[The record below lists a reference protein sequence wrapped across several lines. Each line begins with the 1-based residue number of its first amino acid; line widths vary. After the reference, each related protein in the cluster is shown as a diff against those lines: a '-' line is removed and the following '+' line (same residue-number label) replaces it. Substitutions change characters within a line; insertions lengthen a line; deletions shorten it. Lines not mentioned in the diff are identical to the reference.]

1 MTDLTDNQTA
11 QTVKIIGAN
20 SSGVEIVP
28 VQSTTAGALHTNLRD
43 NTGNELGTVSN
54 PIYINGNANILSPL
68 PSINANFSR
77 VIATQKTHYYTANI
91 TTNTAIK
98 EFHFGGTGGGNCILG
113 KYIAG
118 NSNLLFG
125 FNSTTEVSQW
135 TSTSLNSI
143 TFAYSTS
150 QAYEGTGSVAIT
162 FTQSDNNNYPELTYT
177 YPTSVDY
184 TGWRYISGQFYQTVS
199 TGASVSRTISI
210 RLTDIF
216 GNIRVYQSVFT
227 TITPAGW
234 QPILVEINNPSSQTG
249 TTFDITQI
257 SSVKLRMID
266 GANRAGTVYWDAI
279 KLVGQ
284 IDIVDKIYSS
294 SGDTRQLNFDPIKK
308 YLSGE
313 VLILIATNTTANSN
327 EYFAS
332 ASGVDIT

>member
-1 MTDLTDNQTA
+1 MADLTDNQAA
-11 QTVKIIGAN
+11 QTVKIIGSN
-20 SSGVEIVP
+20 SSGVEQTP
-28 VQSTTAGALHTNLRD
+28 VNSTTTGAMHTNLRD
-43 NTGNELGTVSN
+43 NLGNELGVVSN

-68 PSINANFSR
+68 PSITASFSR
-77 VIATQKTHYYTANI
+77 VLATQKTYYYTANI
-91 TTNTAIK
+91 ITNTAIK

-113 KYIAG
+113 KYLAG
-118 NSNLLFG
+118 NSSLLFG

-135 TSTSLNSI
+135 ASTSLNPI
-143 TFAYSTS
+143 TFAYSTA
-150 QAYEGTGSVAIT
+150 QAFEGTGSVAVT

-177 YPTSVDY
+177 YATPTDY

-199 TGASVSRTISI
+199 TGGSVSRTISI
-210 RLTDIF
+210 RLTDVF
-216 GNIRVYQSVFT
+216 GNIRVYQSAFT
-227 TITPAGW
+227 TTTTAGW
-234 QPILVEINNPSSQTG
+234 QPILVELNNPSSQTG

-257 SSVKLRMID
+257 ASVKLRMVD

-308 YLSGE
+308 YLAGE
-313 VLILIATNTTANSN
+313 VLILIATNTTAASN